1 MIYFKNFR
9 YTIFRPALAYPAI
22 VEATS
27 RPAVTVA
34 ENTIN
39 KRVCAVTGMLS
50 PVVMPL
56 LIVPRA
62 IIPVKEGANVTKAPG
77 TAVKL
82 LSGVGALNSWAV
94 MVIVEPTKVTAAVVL
109 K

>member
-1 MIYFKNFR
+1 M
-9 YTIFRPALAYPAI
+9 FRPALAYPAM

-34 ENTIN
+34 EKTIN
-39 KRVCAVTGMLS
+39 KRVCDVTGILS

-62 IIPVKEGANVTKAPG
+62 KTPVKGGANVTKAPG

-82 LSGVGALNSWAV
+82 LSGVGALNSWPV
-94 MVIVEPTKVTAAVVL
+94 MVIVAPTNVNAAVVL